1 MKTDRHVTAGAKLL
15 PALAVAVA
23 LAVHPLPAQVFT
35 PQLGDKA
42 GELPGIDKS
51 LQRNVVMLTMGHSYD
66 LNPHTASYTSEA
78 QLLSGLYEGLFS
90 YNPVTLEPQNALC
103 ASYKLSRNKK
113 RWTFTIIDNAKFSNG
128 EKITAS
134 SFRESW
140 LDLLATP
147 NASYASLLDCIEGA
161 RNYRLGKG
169 KRDEVGITARDEKTL
184 VIHLEEPAEHLP
196 KILCHHAF
204 SVVSKKKNAYSGA
217 FALQSYENGRLELT
231 KNKNYWD
238 AANILIPGIT
248 IIQSDDLDENAI
260 LYNTGKVDWIPEGNV
275 NAAKIINRN
284 SIKVA
289 GEFGT
294 YYIFF
299 KLNGK
304 KWNTREIR
312 EALLEAIPYDKLRDG
327 ITVPATT
334 LVYPLSGYPDV
345 AGFDDYDSDDAVLM
359 MGKARE
365 KAGISA
371 KEKITIKFGIMD
383 SEFMKTIS
391 EILQK
396 AWQPLGVEL
405 VNEIKGS
412 EAYNPEIPSWDAD
425 LFAYS
430 WIGDFAD
437 PLAFLEL
444 FRSDSSLNVA
454 RYSNAEFDSLLHQA
468 SAADDG
474 TEHYKLLAKAETLLL
489 DDCVVIPVY
498 HPVSLHII
506 DTEIVGGWQ
515 ANAMDLHPFKYL
527 YIRRKDP
534 SIPNM
539 VSAPAPERDLLA
551 SH

>member
-1 MKTDRHVTAGAKLL
+1 MKAKRIFTVGVQLL
-15 PALAVAVA
+15 LLAAISVA
-23 LAVHPLPAQVFT
+23 PLSAQASI
-35 PQLGDKA
+35 PQRGTEAEDIQ
-42 GELPGIDKS
+42 GVEKS
-51 LQRNVVMLTMGHSYD
+51 LQRNVVMLTMGHTYD

-113 RWTFTIIDNAKFSNG
+113 RWTFTIVDGAKFSNG

-134 SFRESW
+134 SFRDSW
-140 LDLLATP
+140 LELLATP
-147 NASYASLLDCIEGA
+147 NAPYASLLDCIEGA
-161 RNYRLGKG
+161 RNYRTGKG
-169 KRDEVGITARDEKTL
+169 KRDEVGITARDATTL
-184 VIHLEEPAEHLP
+184 VVHLEEPAEHLP

-204 SVVSKKKNAYSGA
+204 SVVSKRKDAYSGA
-217 FALQSYENGRLELT
+217 FSLKSYENGRLELT

-238 AANILIPGIT
+238 ASRIMIPGIT
-248 IIQSDDLDENAI
+248 IIQSDDLDENAF

-284 SIKVA
+284 AIKVA

-304 KWNTREIR
+304 RWNTREIR
-312 EALLEAIPYDKLRDG
+312 EALLEAIPYDKLREG

-334 LVYPLSGYPDV
+334 LVYPLTGYPDV
-345 AGFDDYDSDDAVLM
+345 AGFDDYDSDDAVM
-359 MGKARE
+359 MMNKARE
-365 KAGISA
+365 KAGLSA
-371 KEKITIKFGIMD
+371 KEKITVKFGIMD
-383 SEFMKTIS
+383 SEFMKTFA
-391 EILQK
+391 ETLQK

-405 VNEIKGS
+405 VSEIKGS
-412 EAYNPEIPSWDAD
+412 EAYNPEIPNWDAD

-454 RYSNAEFDSLLHQA
+454 HYSNEAFDSLLHQA
-468 SAADDG
+468 SVAEDSS
-474 TEHYKLLAKAETLLL
+474 EHYKLLAKAETILL

-515 ANAMDLHPFKYL
+515 ANAMDLHPFKYF

-534 SIPNM
+534 TIPNLVSIP
-539 VSAPAPERDLLA
+539 SATDELVARN
-551 SH
+551 

>member
-1 MKTDRHVTAGAKLL
+1 MKLNRIIAAGAKLF
-15 PALAVAVA
+15 PSIALAAALTAV
-23 LAVHPLPAQVFT
+23 PLPAQVFT
-35 PQLGDKA
+35 PELGEEVQ
-42 GELPGIDKS
+42 ELSGVDAS
-51 LQRNVVMLTMGHSYD
+51 LQRNVVMLTMGHKYD
-66 LNPHTASYTSEA
+66 LNPQTASYTSEA

-90 YNPVTLEPQNALC
+90 YNPISLEPQNALC
-103 ASYKLSRNKK
+103 SSYKLSRNKK
-113 RWTFTIIDNAKFSNG
+113 RWTFTIIDGAKFSSG
-128 EKITAS
+128 EKITAA

-140 LDLLATP
+140 LDLLSNP
-147 NASYASLLDCIEGA
+147 NAPYASLLDCIEGA

-169 KRDEVGITARDEKTL
+169 KRDEVGITARDDKTL
-184 VIHLEEPAEHLP
+184 IVHLEEPAEHLP

-204 SVVSKKKNAYSGA
+204 SVVSKKKDSYSGA
-217 FALQSYENGRLELT
+217 FTLKSYENGRLELV
-231 KNKNYWD
+231 KNKNYRE
-238 AANILIPGIT
+238 ASSIFIPGIT
-248 IIQSDDLDENAI
+248 IIQSDDLDENAN

-312 EALLEAIPYDKLRDG
+312 EALLEAIPYDSLREG

-345 AGFDDYDSDDAVLM
+345 AGFDDYDSEDAVM
-359 MGKARE
+359 MMNKARE
-365 KAGISA
+365 KAGLSA
-371 KEKITIKFGIMD
+371 KEKITIKFGITNTD
-383 SEFMKTIS
+383 FMKNFVQ
-391 EILQK
+391 ILQK

-405 VNEIKGS
+405 VS
-412 EAYNPEIPSWDAD
+412 EAKEAERYNAEIPAWDAD
-425 LFAYS
+425 LYAYS

-454 RYSNAEFDSLLHQA
+454 KYQNEAFDRLLHEA
-468 SAADDG
+468 SVAGDSS
-474 TEHYKLLAKAETLLL
+474 EHYKLLAQAETLLL
-489 DDCVVIPVY
+489 DDCVIIPVY

-506 DTEIVGGWQ
+506 DTDIIGGWQ
-515 ANAMDLHPFKYL
+515 TNAMDLHPFRYF
-527 YIRRKDP
+527 YIRRKEL
-534 SIPNM
+534 SLPNM
-539 VSAPAPERDLLA
+539 VSAPSGERELLTRQ
-551 SH
+551 